1 MTPRTARR
9 AFSLIEVVAAVA
21 IFAVGMVAILG
32 LFGPVAKSVAN
43 VGDAEAA
50 ARAADAVRARLR
62 ALPFSAALAL
72 VQDPAAVRAKD
83 ASGAYN
89 PNDGARYP
97 AVIFG
102 RRNGDIGIYEGG
114 ETGRRNWIDGN
125 NAVLPNAEKY
135 FEIDLIQNPTL
146 SPPDQNATAAVV
158 AFNIR
163 VRWPAF
169 IAQPGGAAVQ
179 FGANPA
185 GGSVTFDH
193 GKKEALFFTGAI
205 RR

>member
-1 MTPRTARR
+1 MTTRVARR

-21 IFAVGMVAILG
+21 IFAVGMVAVLG

-50 ARAADAVRARLR
+50 ARAADALRARLR
-62 ALPFSAALAL
+62 ALPFETALAL
-72 VQDPAAVRAKD
+72 VQDPAAVRVKD
-83 ASGAYN
+83 ASGTYN
-89 PNDGARYP
+89 PNDGTRHP

-125 NAVLPNAEKY
+125 NAVLPNAEKF

-146 SPPDQNATAAVV
+146 SPRDQNATAAVV

-169 IAQPGGAAVQ
+169 IAQPGGGAVQ